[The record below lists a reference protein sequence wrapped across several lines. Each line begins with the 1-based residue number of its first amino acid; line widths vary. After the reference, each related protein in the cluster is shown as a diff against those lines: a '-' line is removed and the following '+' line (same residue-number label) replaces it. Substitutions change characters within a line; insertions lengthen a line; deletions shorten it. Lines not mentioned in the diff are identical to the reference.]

1 MSVPGSKKTRM
12 IAGFAVIVAFLSI
25 FIISSQ
31 RHSSAEGKG
40 SDYESIELF
49 TDVMAIIKKSYVED
63 VDTKKLVYGAIN
75 GMLSSLDPHSSFMTP
90 DTYKEMKIDTKG
102 AFGGLGIEISV
113 KDGVLTVISP
123 IEDTPAFKAG
133 IKAGD
138 MILKIDDKFTKDL
151 NINDAVK
158 RMRGQKG
165 SKVTLTI
172 MREGFEKPKEF
183 PVVRDIIQVRS
194 VRFNLMDGGYGYVRI
209 AQFQEK
215 TDDDLSKALKTMKEE
230 YKGEL
235 KGLLLDMR
243 NDPGGLLD
251 QAVKVADHFVPEGQM
266 IVYTEGREKDSKM
279 QFTAKKSSKEANYPI
294 VVLINGGSA
303 SASEIVAGAL
313 QDHKRAIIMG
323 TQSFGKGSVQTIIP
337 LSDDSGLRLT
347 TARYY
352 TPKGRSIQAKGI
364 TPDITVEAV
373 ELPKTTAKKDALHL
387 REKDLENHFESEDK
401 SKSGETKKDE
411 SKSDKKD
418 DKAEKAEKAEKVPSK
433 LEDNLKND
441 YQVLRALD
449 LLKGWELIKSMGSEK

>member
-1 MSVPGSKKTRM
+1 MSAPGSKKTRM
-12 IAGFAVIVAFLSI
+12 IAGFAVIVAFLTI

-31 RHSSAEGKG
+31 RHSSAEAKG

-49 TDVMAIIKKSYVED
+49 TDVMSIIKKSYVED
-63 VDTKKLVYGAIN
+63 VDTKKLIYGAIN
-75 GMLSSLDPHSSFMTP
+75 GMLSSLDPHSSFMPP

-102 AFGGLGIEISV
+102 AFGGLGIEISI

-133 IKAGD
+133 IKSGD

-158 RMRGQKG
+158 RMRGVKG
-165 SKVTLTI
+165 TKVILTI

-183 PVVRDIIQVRS
+183 PLVRDIIQVKS
-194 VRFNLMDGGYGYVRI
+194 VRFSLMDGGYGYVRI

-215 TDDDLSKALKTMKEE
+215 TDEDLSKALKTLKEE
-230 YKGEL
+230 NKGEL
-235 KGLLLDMR
+235 KGLVLDMR

-251 QAVKVADHFVPEGQM
+251 QAVRVADHFVPDGQM

-279 QFTAKKSSKEANYPI
+279 QFTAKKGGKEPNYPI
-294 VVLINGGSA
+294 VVVINGGSA

-364 TPDITVEAV
+364 TPDIAVEAV
-373 ELPKTTAKKDALHL
+373 ELPKTTGKKDVLHI
-387 REKDLENHFESEDK
+387 REKDLENHFEGEDK
-401 SKSGETKKDE
+401 SGKDDAKKDE
-411 SKSDKKD
+411 KKND
-418 DKAEKAEKAEKVPSK
+418 NKDEKADKTPLK
-433 LEDNLKND
+433 LEETLKND
-441 YQVLRALD
+441 YQVQRALD
-449 LLKGWELIKSMGSEK
+449 LLKGWELIKSMGAEK

>member
-1 MSVPGSKKTRM
+1 M

-49 TDVMAIIKKSYVED
+49 TDVMAIIKKSYVEE

-75 GMLSSLDPHSSFMTP
+75 GMLSSLDPHSSFMSP
-90 DTYKEMKIDTKG
+90 DSYKEMKTDTKG

-113 KDGVLTVISP
+113 KDGVLIVVSP

-165 SKVTLTI
+165 TKVTLTI

-183 PVVRDIIQVRS
+183 PLVREVIQVKSIRS
-194 VRFNLMDGGYGYVRI
+194 QLMDSGYGYVRI
-209 AQFQEK
+209 VQFQEK
-215 TDDDLSKALKTMKEE
+215 TDEDLSKALKNMKEE
-230 YKGEL
+230 NKGEL
-235 KGLLLDMR
+235 KGLVLDMR

-251 QAVKVADHFVPEGQM
+251 QAVRVADHFVPEGQM

-279 QFTAKKSSKEANYPI
+279 QFTAKKGSKEPNYPI

-313 QDHKRAIIMG
+313 QDHKRAIILG

-373 ELPKTTAKKDALHL
+373 ELPKTTGKKDFMHL
-387 REKDLENHFESEDK
+387 SEKDLENHFEGEDK
-401 SKSGETKKDE
+401 TGSSDVKKDE
-411 SKSDKKD
+411 KKNDKKD
-418 DKAEKAEKAEKVPSK
+418 EKTEKIPQQLEEK
-433 LEDNLKND
+433 LKND

>member
-1 MSVPGSKKTRM
+1 MSVPGSKKTKV

-31 RHSSAEGKG
+31 RHSLAEGKG

-49 TDVMAIIKKSYVED
+49 TDVMAIIKKSYVEE

-75 GMLSSLDPHSSFMTP
+75 GMLSSLDPHSSFMPP

-102 AFGGLGIEISV
+102 AFGGLGIEISI
-113 KDGVLTVISP
+113 KEGVLTVISP

-133 IKAGD
+133 IKSGD

-158 RMRGQKG
+158 RMRGVKG
-165 SKVTLTI
+165 TKVILTI
-172 MREGFEKPKEF
+172 MREGFEKPTEF
-183 PVVRDIIQVRS
+183 PLVRDVIQVKS
-194 VRFNLMDGGYGYVRI
+194 VRSNLMDGGYGYVRI

-215 TDDDLSKALKTMKEE
+215 TDEDLTKALKTMKEE
-230 YKGEL
+230 YKSEL
-235 KGLLLDMR
+235 KGLVLDMR

-251 QAVKVADHFVPEGQM
+251 QAVRVADHFVPEGQM

-279 QFTAKKSSKEANYPI
+279 QFTAKKGGKEPNFPI

-313 QDHKRAIIMG
+313 QDHKRAIILG

-364 TPDITVEAV
+364 TPDIVVEAV
-373 ELPKTTAKKDALHL
+373 ELPKVTAKKDAMHL
-387 REKDLENHFESEDK
+387 REKDLENHFETEDK
-401 SKSGETKKDE
+401 SGSGDAKKDP
-411 SKSDKKD
+411 KKGD
-418 DKAEKAEKAEKVPSK
+418 VKDTKDAKGEKVPSK
-433 LEDNLKND
+433 LEDTLKSD

-449 LLKGWELIKSMGSEK
+449 LLKGWELIKTMGNNK

>member
-1 MSVPGSKKTRM
+1 MSVPGGKKAGKMRVV
-12 IAGFAVIVAFLSI
+12 AGFAVVVSFLSI

-31 RHSSAEGKG
+31 RHSLAEAKG

-49 TDVMAIIKKSYVED
+49 TDVMAIVKRSYVEE

-75 GMLSSLDPHSSFMTP
+75 GMLSSLDPHSSFMSP
-90 DTYKEMKIDTKG
+90 DSYKEMKIDTKG
-102 AFGGLGIEISV
+102 AFGGLGIEISI
-113 KDGVLTVISP
+113 KEGVLTVISP

-165 SKVTLTI
+165 TTVTLTI
-172 MREGFEKPKEF
+172 MRESFEKPKEF
-183 PVVRDIIQVRS
+183 LLVRDVIQVKS
-194 VRFNLMDGGYGYVRI
+194 VRYYLGDGGYGYVRI

-215 TDDDLSKALKTMKEE
+215 TDEDLSKALQAMREE
-230 YKGEL
+230 NKGEL
-235 KGLLLDMR
+235 KGLVLDLR

-251 QAVKVADHFVPEGQM
+251 QAVRVADHFVADGQM

-279 QFTAKKSSKEANYPI
+279 QFTAKKGAKEANYPI
-294 VVLINGGSA
+294 VVVINGGSA

-313 QDHKRAIIMG
+313 QDHKRAIILG

-347 TARYY
+347 TARYF

-364 TPDITVEAV
+364 TPDIIVDAV
-373 ELPKTTAKKDALHL
+373 ELPKTSAKKDSMHL

-401 SKSGETKKDE
+401 SGAGEEK
-411 SKSDKKD
+411 KSDKKI
-418 DKAEKAEKAEKVPSK
+418 EKSEKIPST
-433 LEDNLKND
+433 LEDKLKND
-441 YQVLRALD
+441 YQVLRAFD
-449 LLKGWELIKSMGSEK
+449 LLKGWELIKSMSSDGK

>member
-1 MSVPGSKKTRM
+1 MSVPGSKKTKVV
-12 IAGFAVIVAFLSI
+12 AGFVVIVAFLSL

-63 VDTKKLVYGAIN
+63 VDTKKLIYGAIN
-75 GMLSSLDPHSSFMTP
+75 GMLSSLDPHSSFMPP

-102 AFGGLGIEISV
+102 AFGGLGIEISI
-113 KDGVLTVISP
+113 KDSVLTVISP
-123 IEDTPAFKAG
+123 IEDTPAYKAG
-133 IKAGD
+133 VKSGD
-138 MILKIDDKFTKDL
+138 MILKIDEKFTKDL

-158 RMRGQKG
+158 RMRGLKG
-165 SKVTLTI
+165 TKVILTI
-172 MREGFEKPKEF
+172 MREGFDKPKEF
-183 PVVRDIIQVRS
+183 PLVRDIIQVKS
-194 VRFNLMDGGYGYVRI
+194 VRSHLMEGGYGYVRI

-215 TDDDLSKALKTMKEE
+215 TDEDLAKALQAMKEE
-230 YKGEL
+230 NKGEL
-235 KGLLLDMR
+235 KGLVLDMR

-251 QAVKVADHFVPEGQM
+251 QAVRVADHFVPDGQM

-279 QFTAKKSSKEANYPI
+279 QFTARKGGKEPNYPI
-294 VVLINGGSA
+294 VVVINGGSA

-364 TPDITVEAV
+364 TPDIVVEAL
-373 ELPKTTAKKDALHL
+373 ELPKTTGKKDTLHL
-387 REKDLENHFESEDK
+387 REKDLENHFETEDK
-401 SKSGETKKDE
+401 TGAGDAKKDE
-411 SKSDKKD
+411 KKSDKKD
-418 DKAEKAEKAEKVPSK
+418 DKTEKVPTR

-441 YQVLRALD
+441 YQVLRAVD
-449 LLKGWELIKSMGSEK
+449 LLKGWELIKSMGSSK